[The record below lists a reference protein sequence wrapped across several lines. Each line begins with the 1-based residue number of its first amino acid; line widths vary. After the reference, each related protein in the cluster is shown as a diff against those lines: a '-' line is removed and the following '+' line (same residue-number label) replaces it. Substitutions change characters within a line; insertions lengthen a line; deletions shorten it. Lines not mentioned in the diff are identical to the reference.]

1 MGYATT
7 LVLNG
12 LAFGM
17 LIFLLASGLT
27 LIFGLLRFVNLAH
40 GSVYLLTA
48 YASIDVA
55 SETGSFALAVVVA
68 VALGAVLGALVYFLL
83 VRGRPSLQGNP
94 LAQVLV
100 SFGLIYIAAD
110 LAQTRWHG
118 LAKTLA
124 VPGFLDGTAQLGDVR
139 VSVYRL
145 ALIAVGAIIA
155 VALYTGERRSELG
168 AAVRAGVDDPGMLAA
183 IGVNPERLFAIV
195 FVVGFAIAGLSG
207 ALGAAFIGAY
217 PGAEYLVLLYALPV
231 VVVGGVGSLTGAFAV
246 SALIGVGDAFAKAY
260 IPEVSIFA
268 VFAIVVALLT
278 VRPEGLV
285 RHA

>member
-7 LVLNG
+7 LMLNG

-48 YASIDVA
+48 YVSIDVA
-55 SETGSFALAVVVA
+55 SKTGSFALAVVVA
-68 VALGAVLGALVYFLL
+68 VALGAALGALVYLVL
-83 VRGRPSLQGNP
+83 VRGRPALRGNP

-110 LAQTRWHG
+110 VAQTQWDG
-118 LAKTLA
+118 LAKTLP
-124 VPGFLDGTAQLGDVR
+124 VPALLDGTAQLGDVR
-139 VSVYRL
+139 LSVYRL
-145 ALIAVGAIIA
+145 SIVIIGVL
-155 VALYTGERRSELG
+155 VALALYIGERRSGLG
-168 AAVRAGVDDPGMLAA
+168 AAVRAGVDDAGMLAA
-183 IGVNPERLFAIV
+183 VGVNPERLFAIV
-195 FVVGFAIAGLSG
+195 FVIGFAIAGLSG
-207 ALGAAFIGAY
+207 VLGAAFIGAY

-268 VFAIVVALLT
+268 VFAIVVALLAL
-278 VRPEGLV
+278 RPEGLV

>member
-27 LIFGLLRFVNLAH
+27 LIFGLLRFINLAH
-40 GSVYLLTA
+40 GSVYLLSA
-48 YASIDVA
+48 YVSIDVA
-55 SETGSFALAVVVA
+55 SNTGSFALAVVVA
-68 VALGAVLGALVYFLL
+68 VALGAALGALVYFVL
-83 VRGRPSLQGNP
+83 VRGRRSLQGNP

-110 LAQTRWHG
+110 VAQTQWDGLAQT
-118 LAKTLA
+118 LQ
-124 VPGFLDGTAQLGDVR
+124 VPSFLEGTAQVGDVR
-139 VSVYRL
+139 LSVYRL
-145 ALIAVGAIIA
+145 AVVVMGLLVML
-155 VALYTGERRSELG
+155 VLYVGERRSGLG

-195 FVVGFAIAGLSG
+195 FVIGFAIAGLSG
-207 ALGAAFIGAY
+207 VLGAAFIGAY
-217 PGAEYLVLLYALPV
+217 PGAEFLVLLYALPV
-231 VVVGGVGSLTGAFAV
+231 VVVGGVGSITGAFSV
-246 SALIGVGDAFAKAY
+246 SIVIGIGDAFAKAY

-268 VFAIVVALLT
+268 VFAIVVALLA